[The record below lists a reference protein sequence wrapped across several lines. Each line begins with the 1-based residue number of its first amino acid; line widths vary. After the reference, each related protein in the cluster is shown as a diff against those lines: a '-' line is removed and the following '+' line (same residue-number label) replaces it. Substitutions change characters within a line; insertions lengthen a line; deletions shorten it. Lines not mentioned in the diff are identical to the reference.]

1 MKHRIILLA
10 IAALAAFE
18 AAAARPRLVVNIV
31 VGSMRAEDLSRYA
44 GNYGEGGLRRLLDGG
59 TVFADSRYD
68 YQQTT
73 TPVSLATLTTG
84 AMPSTHGVIGAR
96 WRDYVENDAVELIAG
111 RKGPGPYNLI
121 APTLAEALLQHEPG
135 AKAVSVATEA
145 MSAVI
150 MAGHGGEAFWLDSA
164 RCGWETS
171 PYYAP
176 EVPEWVARSNRE
188 RYNLSYITP
197 EWRTLYEKGRY
208 LNTRNWDIVL
218 TGKSR
223 KDKDEPGEGRLKL
236 TSDYDK
242 MLYTPAG
249 NTAVLGFAKQAIAQ
263 FKLGDDATP
272 DLLNICLDTPRRIS
286 EAYGPESVEVED
298 MYYRL
303 DRDLAD
309 FLTFVFAQVRNGE
322 VLVVFTSDHGTSP
335 SFDTGHE
342 ESDRF
347 NTRQFEVI
355 VNGFLN
361 VRYGMGDWVLE
372 YEDKCV
378 YLNHAVPGRVARP
391 LGDGHADELLRE
403 RLCPQDAE
411 QLLPPPFGR
420 RHPEPDARLDRGAGA
435 LLVVVGVD
443 VRLRHTGSAGI
454 LRRRRRAAAHKAPHG
469 HDSRGSDR
477 GTYAGDHRAC
487 GIGRRSTA
495 GNNRFVRF

>member
-1 MKHRIILLA
+1 
-10 IAALAAFE
+10 
-18 AAAARPRLVVNIV
+18 
-31 VGSMRAEDLSRYA
+31 
-44 GNYGEGGLRRLLDGG
+44 
-59 TVFADSRYD
+59 
-68 YQQTT
+68 
-73 TPVSLATLTTG
+73 
-84 AMPSTHGVIGAR
+84 
-96 WRDYVENDAVELIAG
+96 
-111 RKGPGPYNLI
+111 
-121 APTLAEALLQHEPG
+121 
-135 AKAVSVATEA
+135 

-150 MAGHGGEAFWLDSA
+150 MAGHSGEAFWLDSA

-322 VLVVFTSDHGTSP
+322 VLVVFTSDHGTIRVDNPVKVTGDRETSANLRYKTGRNLAYNSRDVYEILKPEDVQLP
-335 SFDTGHE
+335 SSNLTSSYIFAYNSDFLVYNNDANRHIRYYRNTFQHGGISME
-342 ESDRF
+342 EM
-347 NTRQFEVI
+347 I
-355 VNGFLN
+355 VP
-361 VRYGMGDWVLE
+361 YIVL
-372 YEDKCV
+372 K
-378 YLNHAVPGRVARP
+378 PK
-391 LGDGHADELLRE
+391 
-403 RLCPQDAE
+403 Q
-411 QLLPPPFGR
+411 
-420 RHPEPDARLDRGAGA
+420 
-435 LLVVVGVD
+435 
-443 VRLRHTGSAGI
+443 
-454 LRRRRRAAAHKAPHG
+454 
-469 HDSRGSDR
+469 
-477 GTYAGDHRAC
+477 
-487 GIGRRSTA
+487 
-495 GNNRFVRF
+495 

>member
-31 VGSMRAEDLSRYA
+31 VGSMRAEDLGRYA

-176 EVPEWVARSNRE
+176 EVPDR
-188 RYNLSYITP
+188 
-197 EWRTLYEKGRY
+197 
-208 LNTRNWDIVL
+208 
-218 TGKSR
+218 KS
-223 KDKDEPGEGRLKL
+223 
-236 TSDYDK
+236 
-242 MLYTPAG
+242 
-249 NTAVLGFAKQAIAQ
+249 
-263 FKLGDDATP
+263 
-272 DLLNICLDTPRRIS
+272 
-286 EAYGPESVEVED
+286 
-298 MYYRL
+298 
-303 DRDLAD
+303 
-309 FLTFVFAQVRNGE
+309 
-322 VLVVFTSDHGTSP
+322 VV
-335 SFDTGHE
+335 
-342 ESDRF
+342 
-347 NTRQFEVI
+347 
-355 VNGFLN
+355 
-361 VRYGMGDWVLE
+361 
-372 YEDKCV
+372 
-378 YLNHAVPGRVARP
+378 
-391 LGDGHADELLRE
+391 
-403 RLCPQDAE
+403 
-411 QLLPPPFGR
+411 
-420 RHPEPDARLDRGAGA
+420 
-435 LLVVVGVD
+435 
-443 VRLRHTGSAGI
+443 
-454 LRRRRRAAAHKAPHG
+454 
-469 HDSRGSDR
+469 
-477 GTYAGDHRAC
+477 
-487 GIGRRSTA
+487 
-495 GNNRFVRF
+495 

>member
-1 MKHRIILLA
+1 
-10 IAALAAFE
+10 
-18 AAAARPRLVVNIV
+18 
-31 VGSMRAEDLSRYA
+31 MRAEDLGRYA

-242 MLYTPAG
+242 
-249 NTAVLGFAKQAIAQ
+249 
-263 FKLGDDATP
+263 
-272 DLLNICLDTPRRIS
+272 CSTPRR
-286 EAYGPESVEVED
+286 ATPPCW
-298 MYYRL
+298 
-303 DRDLAD
+303 A
-309 FLTFVFAQVRNGE
+309 
-322 VLVVFTSDHGTSP
+322 SP
-335 SFDTGHE
+335 SRPSPSSNSAT
-342 ESDRF
+342 
-347 NTRQFEVI
+347 TR
-355 VNGFLN
+355 
-361 VRYGMGDWVLE
+361 
-372 YEDKCV
+372 
-378 YLNHAVPGRVARP
+378 RP
-391 LGDGHADELLRE
+391 T
-403 RLCPQDAE
+403 C
-411 QLLPPPFGR
+411 
-420 RHPEPDARLDRGAGA
+420 
-435 LLVVVGVD
+435 
-443 VRLRHTGSAGI
+443 
-454 LRRRRRAAAHKAPHG
+454 
-469 HDSRGSDR
+469 
-477 GTYAGDHRAC
+477 
-487 GIGRRSTA
+487 
-495 GNNRFVRF
+495 

>member
-31 VGSMRAEDLSRYA
+31 VGSMRAEDLGRYA

-272 DLLNICLDTPRRIS
+272 DLLNICLGTPRRIS

-322 VLVVFTSDHGTSP
+322 VLVVFDVDD
-335 SFDTGHE
+335 FK
-342 ESDRF
+342 
-347 NTRQFEVI
+347 Q
-355 VNGFLN
+355 VND
-361 VRYGMGDWVLE
+361 RYGHVKGDICLAE
-372 YEDKCV
+372 IAACIKRAYARHGYCYRTGGDEFCV
-378 YLNHAVPGRVARP
+378 
-391 LGDGHADELLRE
+391 LLRDGDRE
-403 RLCPQDAE
+403 HACARD
-411 QLLPPPFGR
+411 FVR
-420 RHPEPDARLDRGAGA
+420 RLDERRKE
-435 LLVVVGVD
+435 LDFLPTVSF
-443 VRLRHTGSAGI
+443 GSAEI
-454 LRRRRRAAAHKAPHG
+454 SSENVVTVKDRADHNMYRYKKERKAHRMSG
-469 HDSRGSDR
+469 D
-477 GTYAGDHRAC
+477 AGEE
-487 GIGRRSTA
+487 
-495 GNNRFVRF
+495 

>member
-31 VGSMRAEDLSRYA
+31 VGSMRAEDLGRYA

-150 MAGHGGEAFWLDSA
+150 MAGHSGEAFWLDSA

-171 PYYAP
+171 PYYAT

-322 VLVVFTSDHGTSP
+322 VLVVFDVDD
-335 SFDTGHE
+335 FK
-342 ESDRF
+342 
-347 NTRQFEVI
+347 Q
-355 VNGFLN
+355 VND
-361 VRYGMGDWVLE
+361 RYGHVKGDICLAEIAACIKKAYARHGYCYRMGGDE
-372 YEDKCV
+372 FCV
-378 YLNHAVPGRVARP
+378 
-391 LGDGHADELLRE
+391 LLRDGDRE
-403 RLCPQDAE
+403 HACARD
-411 QLLPPPFGR
+411 FVR
-420 RHPEPDARLDRGAGA
+420 RLDERRKE
-435 LLVVVGVD
+435 LDFLPTVSF
-443 VRLRHTGSAGI
+443 GSAEI
-454 LRRRRRAAAHKAPHG
+454 SSENVVTVKDRADHNMYRYKKERKAHRMSG
-469 HDSRGSDR
+469 D
-477 GTYAGDHRAC
+477 AGEE
-487 GIGRRSTA
+487 
-495 GNNRFVRF
+495 

>member
-31 VGSMRAEDLSRYA
+31 VGSMRAEDLGRYA

-347 NTRQFEVI
+347 NTR
-355 VNGFLN
+355 
-361 VRYGMGDWVLE
+361 
-372 YEDKCV
+372 
-378 YLNHAVPGRVARP
+378 
-391 LGDGHADELLRE
+391 HADELLRE

-495 GNNRFVRF
+495 GNNRFVRI

>member
-31 VGSMRAEDLSRYA
+31 VGSMRAEDLGRYA
-44 GNYGEGGLRRLLDGG
+44 DNYGEGGLRRLLDGG

-188 RYNLSYITP
+188 RYNLSYIAP

-322 VLVVFTSDHGTSP
+322 VLVVFTSDHGEMLGSQGLLAKNVIYP
-335 SFDTGHE
+335 ESFEIPFIVSYPGHLKHRVE
-342 ESDRF
+342 DLRIAPIDVMPTVLGLMGLGKEIPK
-347 NTRQFEVI
+347 TVEG
-355 VNGFLN
+355 VN
-361 VRYGMGDWVLE
+361 Y
-372 YEDKCV
+372 
-378 YLNHAVPGRVARP
+378 AP
-391 LGDGHADELLRE
+391 
-403 RLCPQDAE
+403 
-411 QLLPPPFGR
+411 
-420 RHPEPDARLDRGAGA
+420 A
-435 LLVVVGVD
+435 LLSGDFSNTPKPKASLFLTDRKKGIRTDRYTYQVD
-443 VRLRHTGSAGI
+443 NQGGTLIFDNRKDPYCTNNLAPESVP
-454 LRRRRRAAAHKAPHG
+454 AADLTELKNELGAMLKLADDPWVKKKVQP
-469 HDSRGSDR
+469 SLI
-477 GTYAGDHRAC
+477 TY
-487 GIGRRSTA
+487 
-495 GNNRFVRF
+495 

>member
-31 VGSMRAEDLSRYA
+31 VGSMRAEDLGRYA

-223 KDKDEPGEGRLKL
+223 KDKDEPGCR
-236 TSDYDK
+236 
-242 MLYTPAG
+242 A
-249 NTAVLGFAKQAIAQ
+249 F
-263 FKLGDDATP
+263 
-272 DLLNICLDTPRRIS
+272 CRR
-286 EAYGPESVEVED
+286 P
-298 MYYRL
+298 
-303 DRDLAD
+303 
-309 FLTFVFAQVRNGE
+309 T
-322 VLVVFTSDHGTSP
+322 
-335 SFDTGHE
+335 
-342 ESDRF
+342 
-347 NTRQFEVI
+347 
-355 VNGFLN
+355 
-361 VRYGMGDWVLE
+361 
-372 YEDKCV
+372 
-378 YLNHAVPGRVARP
+378 
-391 LGDGHADELLRE
+391 
-403 RLCPQDAE
+403 
-411 QLLPPPFGR
+411 
-420 RHPEPDARLDRGAGA
+420 
-435 LLVVVGVD
+435 
-443 VRLRHTGSAGI
+443 
-454 LRRRRRAAAHKAPHG
+454 
-469 HDSRGSDR
+469 
-477 GTYAGDHRAC
+477 
-487 GIGRRSTA
+487 
-495 GNNRFVRF
+495 

>member
-31 VGSMRAEDLSRYA
+31 VGSMRAEDLGRYA

-150 MAGHGGEAFWLDSA
+150 MAGHSGEAFWLDSA

-322 VLVVFTSDHGTSP
+322 VLVVFDVDDFKQVNDCYGHLKGDICLAEIAACIKKAYAHYG
-335 SFDTGHE
+335 FCYRTGGDEFCVLLKDE
-342 ESDRF
+342 ES
-347 NTRQFEVI
+347 E
-355 VNGFLN
+355 
-361 VRYGMGDWVLE
+361 
-372 YEDKCV
+372 
-378 YLNHAVPGRVARP
+378 ARC
-391 LGDGHADELLRE
+391 AKTM
-403 RLCPQDAE
+403 Q
-411 QLLPPPFGR
+411 
-420 RHPEPDARLDRGAGA
+420 A
-435 LLVVVGVD
+435 LLAERRKVFAILPTVS
-443 VRLRHTGSAGI
+443 LGSAVFSGEDVVEVKDRADRA
-454 LRRRRRAAAHKAPHG
+454 LYCAKKEQKARAAAAKPA
-469 HDSRGSDR
+469 DSREKD
-477 GTYAGDHRAC
+477 
-487 GIGRRSTA
+487 
-495 GNNRFVRF
+495 

>member
-31 VGSMRAEDLSRYA
+31 VGSMRAEDLGRYA

-309 FLTFVFAQVRNGE
+309 FLTFVFAQV
-322 VLVVFTSDHGTSP
+322 
-335 SFDTGHE
+335 
-342 ESDRF
+342 
-347 NTRQFEVI
+347 
-355 VNGFLN
+355 
-361 VRYGMGDWVLE
+361 
-372 YEDKCV
+372 
-378 YLNHAVPGRVARP
+378 
-391 LGDGHADELLRE
+391 
-403 RLCPQDAE
+403 
-411 QLLPPPFGR
+411 
-420 RHPEPDARLDRGAGA
+420 
-435 LLVVVGVD
+435 
-443 VRLRHTGSAGI
+443 
-454 LRRRRRAAAHKAPHG
+454 
-469 HDSRGSDR
+469 
-477 GTYAGDHRAC
+477 
-487 GIGRRSTA
+487 
-495 GNNRFVRF
+495 